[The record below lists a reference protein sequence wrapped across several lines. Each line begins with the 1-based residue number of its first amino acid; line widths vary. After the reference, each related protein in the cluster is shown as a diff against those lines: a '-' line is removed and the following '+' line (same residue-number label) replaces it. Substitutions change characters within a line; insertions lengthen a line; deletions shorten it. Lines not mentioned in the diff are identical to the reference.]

1 MGLVR
6 DLLITMVQRTPIE
19 RMLFPGPDR
28 SQQMEKI
35 VEVLD
40 KAPKGPITAT
50 APVQNHPAPAK
61 EQISPEAMLE
71 YQKRQVYGQLW
82 LLQGHLT
89 NGCRIDGEVCDC
101 CVKHVVALEAL
112 ATETEPMNPDSLWTE
127 IKTFCNSILFKTE
140 VVQVTQ
146 GTYTAEYPAM
156 AETIRNFRKRIDV
169 HAAPTTLEEAKGEAA
184 KLAEEEV
191 ERQWEATKKKH

>member
-1 MGLVR
+1 
-6 DLLITMVQRTPIE
+6 MVQRAPIE
-19 RMLFPGPDR
+19 RMLFRGPDR
-28 SQQMEKI
+28 SQQIEKI
-35 VEVLD
+35 VGILD
-40 KAPKGPITAT
+40 EAPKGPVAVAT
-50 APVQNHPAPAK
+50 PVQDHPALTK
-61 EQISPEAMLE
+61 GQISPEAMLE

-101 CVKHVVALEAL
+101 CVKHVIALGAL
-112 ATETEPMNPDSLWTE
+112 AAETEPMKPDPLWTE
-127 IKTFCNSILFKTE
+127 IKTFCSSILFKTE

-156 AETIRNFRKRIDV
+156 AETIRNFRKRIEV
-169 HAAPTTLEEAKGEAA
+169 HAAPATLEEAKSEAA

-191 ERQWEATKKKH
+191 ERQWNSRNET